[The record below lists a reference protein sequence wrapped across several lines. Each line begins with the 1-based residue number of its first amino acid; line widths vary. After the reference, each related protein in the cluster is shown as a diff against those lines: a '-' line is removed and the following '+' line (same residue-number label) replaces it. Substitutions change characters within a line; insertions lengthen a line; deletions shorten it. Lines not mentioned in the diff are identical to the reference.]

1 MSLQDFGERWLDA
14 GGVRTRYFDSAPDS
28 NGPGAAPPIV
38 FIHGGQM
45 GDASGGENAEDWDMN
60 FRPLAQTHRVIAIDR
75 LGQGYTDNPTDDAD
89 CTMAGAV
96 RHATQFLQALGAG
109 PYNLVGHSR
118 GGYITGAI
126 TLANPEL
133 ANACIIV
140 DSASA
145 GPGEGRNDIVF
156 CTNPHPPG
164 TLDSSRFVYEGYSCT
179 FDHIS
184 DAWLAMKQ
192 KITDLPKNREMIA
205 RMNDHLMAARFMPDF
220 VADRDSFFAQIENDG
235 FRRPVLLVWGYND
248 PTAPLQMGLDLFDKI
263 AMHQPR
269 TGLHVFNKAGHF
281 SFRERPEE
289 FNRVISEFFE
299 GVAHGD

>member
-14 GGVRTRYFDSAPDS
+14 GGIRTRYFDAGS
-28 NGPGAAPPIV
+28 GEPPIV

-45 GDASGGENAEDWDMN
+45 GDASGGENAEDWELN
-60 FRPLAQTHRVIAIDR
+60 FRPLAQRHRVIAIDR
-75 LGQGYTDNPTDDAD
+75 LGQGYTGNPEDEAD

-96 RHATQFLQALGAG
+96 RHATAFLAALGAG

-118 GGYITGAI
+118 GGYVAGAI
-126 TLANPEL
+126 TLANPGL
-133 ANACIIV
+133 VNACVIV

-164 TLDSSRFVYEGYSCT
+164 TLAASRFVYEGYSCT
-179 FDHIS
+179 FDHITEQ
-184 DAWLAMKQ
+184 WLAMKQ
-192 KITDLPKNREMIA
+192 KITELPKNRQMIE
-205 RMNDHLMAARFMPDF
+205 RMNASLLAARFMPDF
-220 VADRDSFFAQIENDG
+220 VEDRDRFFERIDSDG
-235 FRRPVLLVWGYND
+235 FRRPVLLVWGYDD
-248 PTAPLQMGLDLFDKI
+248 PTAPLQMGLDLFDRI
-263 AMHQPR
+263 ARRQMR
-269 TGLHVFNKAGHF
+269 TQLHVLNKAGHF

-289 FNRVISEFFE
+289 FNRVVSDFFE